1 MSSNIKIKDNS
12 KETIAEIRRA
22 AQAALEA
29 VGLAAEGYA
38 KQSLTASGA
47 VDTGALR
54 ESVTHTVNGDTAVV
68 GTNKEYAAFVEFG
81 TGRYAEGGG
90 GTGKDRWVY
99 RGDDGKAHIAFPM
112 KPRPYIKPSI
122 ADHIE
127 EYKQLVSNQM
137 SGIGK

>member
-1 MSSNIKIKDNS
+1 MSSIIKIKDNS
-12 KETIAEIRRA
+12 KETIAAIQRA

-68 GTNKEYAAFVEFG
+68 GTNKEYAAYVEFG
-81 TGRYAEGGG
+81 TGRHAVGGV
-90 GTGKDRWVY
+90 GTTKERWVY
-99 RGDDGKAHIAFPM
+99 RGEDGEMHVAFPM
-112 KPRPYIKPSI
+112 KPRPFIKPSI
-122 ADHIE
+122 ADHVE
-127 EYKQLVSNQM
+127 EYKFAIQYEM
-137 SGIGK
+137 SK